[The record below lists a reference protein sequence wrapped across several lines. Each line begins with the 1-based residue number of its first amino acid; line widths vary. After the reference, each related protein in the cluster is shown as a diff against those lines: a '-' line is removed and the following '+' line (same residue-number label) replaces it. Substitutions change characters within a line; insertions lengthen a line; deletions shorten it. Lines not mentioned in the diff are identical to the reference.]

1 MNVISRGDRTDFG
14 ARQDDDGLSAQ
25 FANVLLHIGYHKTG
39 STYLQDHF
47 FQPANG
53 FSADIGDI
61 RTRIVRDFVFP
72 DNFAFDPEEMR
83 RRYTPFVE
91 RTEAGGLHFVLS
103 HERLS
108 GYPPSGGYDRVLIA
122 QRLQATFPGA
132 RVLIIIREQLS
143 LIRSLYS
150 QYITD
155 GGDLSLARFLETPE
169 PQLGRMPGFRLDVYE
184 FDRLIAYY
192 QKLFG
197 ADRVLV
203 LPFEAMFRDLSGCL
217 RSITDFMDLPPPAS
231 VPMVVTNPRRPVP
244 MQMVQRLGNRLFS
257 NNELS
262 RGAWLAI
269 PRFPRRFG
277 AFERVFQALTPK
289 SLGSALYAKLGRDI
303 HQFVGDHYAESN
315 HRTSS
320 LIGIDLKSYGYTV
333 SGNE

>member
-1 MNVISRGDRTDFG
+1 MRT
-14 ARQDDDGLSAQ
+14 GLSEQ

-47 FQPANG
+47 FQAANG
-53 FSADIGDI
+53 FSADVGDI
-61 RTRIVRDFVFP
+61 RTRIVHDFVFP
-72 DNFAFDPEEMR
+72 DNFAFDPDEMR

-91 RTEAGGLHFVLS
+91 RAEADGLRFVLS

-122 QRLQATFPGA
+122 QRLQSTFPGA
-132 RVLIIIREQLS
+132 RILIIIREQLS

-169 PQLGRMPGFRLDVYE
+169 PQLGRMPGFRLEVYE
-184 FDRLIAYY
+184 FDRLITYY
-192 QKLFG
+192 QRLFG

-203 LPFEAMFRDLSGCL
+203 LPFEAMLRDLPGFL
-217 RSITDFMDLPPPAS
+217 RSITDFMHLPPPAS
-231 VPMVVTNPRRPVP
+231 VPIVVTNPRRPVP
-244 MQMVQRLGNRLFS
+244 MQVMQRLGNRLFS

-262 RGAWLAI
+262 RGGWLAI
-269 PRFPRRFG
+269 PRFPRRIG
-277 AFERVFQALTPK
+277 AFERAFQALTP
-289 SLGSALYAKLGRDI
+289 GWIESALYSRLGRDI
-303 HQFVGDHYAESN
+303 RQFVGDHYMESN

-320 LIGIDLKSYGYTV
+320 LTGVNLNAYGYAV
-333 SGNE
+333 ACDE

>member
-1 MNVISRGDRTDFG
+1 MG
-14 ARQDDDGLSAQ
+14 AQ

-47 FQPANG
+47 FQPVNG
-53 FSADIGDI
+53 FSTEIGDI

-72 DNFAFDPEEMR
+72 DNFHFDPEKMR
-83 RRYTPFVE
+83 RRYMPFVE
-91 RTEAGGLHFVLS
+91 DAEHKGLHFVLS

-108 GYPPSGGYDRVLIA
+108 GYPPSGGYDRILVA

-132 RVLIIIREQLS
+132 RVLIIIREQVS

-155 GGDLSLARFLETPE
+155 GGDLTLARFLDTPE
-169 PQLGRMPGFRLDVYE
+169 PQLGRMPGFRLEVYE

-192 QKLFG
+192 QQLFG

-203 LPFEAMFRDLSGCL
+203 LPFEAMFRDLSAFS
-217 RSITDFMDLPPPAS
+217 RSITDFLQMPPAAS
-231 VPMVVTNPRRPVP
+231 LPMVVTNRRRPVP
-244 MQMVQRLGNRLFS
+244 MQITQRLGNRLLS

-262 RGAWLAI
+262 RGAWFSI

-277 AFERVFQALTPK
+277 ALERVFQTLTPAG
-289 SLGSALYAKLGRDI
+289 LEGALYARLGKRI
-303 HQFVGDHYAESN
+303 REFAGEHYGRSN

-320 LIGIDLKSYGYTV
+320 LIGIDLRAYGYTDAD
-333 SGNE
+333 EE